1 MIEEIDA
8 SRRGLFFQILGTAVT
23 VGGLM
28 TPAIA
33 QESRETAKKREVR
46 TTPPE
51 DLMRE
56 HGVLDRVLLI

>member
-8 SRRGLFFQILGTAVT
+8 SRRGFFQILGTAVT

-33 QESRETAKKREVR
+33 QESRETAKK
-46 TTPPE
+46 
-51 DLMRE
+51 
-56 HGVLDRVLLI
+56 GK

>member
-8 SRRGLFFQILGTAVT
+8 SRRGFFQIFGTALA
-23 VGGLM
+23 VGGLI

-33 QESRETAKKREVR
+33 QGSREEANNRRVKV
-46 TTPPE
+46 TPPE

-56 HGVLDRVLLI
+56 HGVPR